1 MNICI
6 QFQESSYFETFPNE
20 HDILKTFT
28 DGEEPCL
35 FPIADLK
42 SWTSTRQKD
51 IPQDV
56 KTTVKTLIVR
66 GKLGLSSAH
75 AVDTYTKKLIQLFPK
90 IVDWTEANGCMN
102 GISPTV
108 CQCKIVLYYEPLMI
122 LREIMYLDCH
132 VAFDKVGR
140 MVGYRWKWLVR
151 DLPDEKW
158 PVDPLKSIAQNLH
171 WDKKQEYDRM
181 RESWLLRLLD
191 TYGTQKMQTYVQVF
205 PGMEFY
211 ARDVK

>member
-6 QFQESSYFETFPNE
+6 QFQESSYFEKFPDK

-28 DGEEPCL
+28 KGEDVCL

-42 SWTSTRQKD
+42 SWTSTRRKD

-66 GKLGLSSAH
+66 GKIAPCP
-75 AVDTYTKKLIQLFPK
+75 DYTTEMLIELFPK
-90 IVDWTEANGCMN
+90 IVGWNEGAGCMN

-108 CQCKIVLYYEPLMI
+108 CQCKIVLYHEPLMI
-122 LREIMYLDCH
+122 LREIMYLDCNI
-132 VAFDKVGR
+132 AYDKVGR

-158 PVDPLKSIAQNLH
+158 PIDPLKSLVQNLH
-171 WDKKQEYDRM
+171 WDKKQDYYWM

-191 TYGTQKMQTYVQVF
+191 TYGTQKVQTYVQVF
-205 PGMEFY
+205 SGMEFY
-211 ARDVK
+211 AKDVK